1 MKVALICCGRLENRY
16 AVEFVEHYKQL
27 GFDHIYICDNNH
39 DDEEHFE
46 DVLQPYI
53 DEDFVTIINY
63 RNVICIQWF
72 VYKHVY
78 DILSYYD
85 YKYDWLFC
93 CDFDEFLT
101 LTKDKN
107 IKEYLSR
114 DCFKDANQILINWK
128 TYTDNDLVYDDGR
141 PCLERFTE
149 QNKSLFNCYY
159 VKCFIKGYQN
169 QIYMHT
175 PHFFYN
181 DELNN
186 TTYNNCGI
194 KCKCES
200 YQDINYDLSYIK
212 HFQTKTIDE
221 YLNNKL
227 KRGTGDRSY
236 EHFKMS
242 YDFNTFFIINKK
254 TKEKLDY
261 LKNHNINIDN
271 LNL

>member
-16 AVEFVEHYKQL
+16 AIEFVEHYKKL

-53 DEDFVTIINY
+53 DNEFVTIDNY
-63 RNVICIQWF
+63 RNVNEWIHYACYLKTY
-72 VYKHVY
+72 YK
-78 DILSYYD
+78 ISNN
-85 YKYDWLFC
+85 YDWVAFY
-93 CDFDEFLT
+93 DFDEFLT

-107 IKEYLSR
+107 IKEYLNR

-149 QNKSLFNCYY
+149 QNKSLFNCCY

-236 EHFKMS
+236 EHFKIS
-242 YDFNTFFIINKK
+242 YDFNTFFMINKK